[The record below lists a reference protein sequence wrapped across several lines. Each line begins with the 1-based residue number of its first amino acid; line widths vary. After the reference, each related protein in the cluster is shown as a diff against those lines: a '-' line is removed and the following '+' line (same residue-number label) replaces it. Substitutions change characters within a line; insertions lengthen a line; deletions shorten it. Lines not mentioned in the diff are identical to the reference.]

1 MSISQEQRKKL
12 GLPQQQGPENQH
24 DKTPSLERIEEGQ
37 EVSPE
42 AAERLQP
49 QMGNLAV
56 QAILSR
62 TASSTQTSTGT
73 ADHELAEEIGQQ
85 SEEGFEGGDLQLPDI
100 QLGGGGGSGT
110 PIESMPWELNFLF
123 GGEDDPEDSPRR
135 PKPQKRRRHFPSQT
149 TSEEKF
155 DENNEIP
162 SEHRAHIEKTLGETP
177 VLPDNYRSGD
187 ARYRAIELALNSPHA
202 IGRRSLDPESM
213 IDRTDHLD
221 PIGRASAI
229 GRFLS
234 TCGTH
239 ALTRQV
245 GQMTAGPSSV
255 LLSNISGHAGA
266 SARLAA
272 LTVCAEAYEDGGTH
286 TDDAVQISQCHSAW
300 NDAINAAQNLAK
312 TGQVVAPLIV
322 ENAGEDISKKTETSP
337 KIHVP
342 ITLLRNIRL
351 GQKAFLSLLPT
362 AHTPWIPALHQR
374 APVRP
379 GTDPDVA
386 AIDALLDEMTGGVG
400 PSDLPME
407 QILAPDMVEP
417 VLKAAK
423 ALVNQMGKTQVELA
437 ASAIAVA
444 RIRPECS
451 VLSILRHA
459 DRALRELA
467 RNVVKNGDKLHRSIG
482 APTVVLGKLPR
493 ETVDQI
499 RASSEAYK
507 SLRAWSLNAM
517 AEALQQ

>member
-1 MSISQEQRKKL
+1 M
-12 GLPQQQGPENQH
+12 
-24 DKTPSLERIEEGQ
+24 
-37 EVSPE
+37 
-42 AAERLQP
+42 
-49 QMGNLAV
+49 
-56 QAILSR
+56 
-62 TASSTQTSTGT
+62 
-73 ADHELAEEIGQQ
+73 
-85 SEEGFEGGDLQLPDI
+85 
-100 QLGGGGGSGT
+100 
-110 PIESMPWELNFLF
+110 
-123 GGEDDPEDSPRR
+123 
-135 PKPQKRRRHFPSQT
+135 
-149 TSEEKF
+149 
-155 DENNEIP
+155 
-162 SEHRAHIEKTLGETP
+162 
-177 VLPDNYRSGD
+177 
-187 ARYRAIELALNSPHA
+187 
-202 IGRRSLDPESM
+202 
-213 IDRTDHLD
+213 
-221 PIGRASAI
+221 
-229 GRFLS
+229 
-234 TCGTH
+234 
-239 ALTRQV
+239 
-245 GQMTAGPSSV
+245 
-255 LLSNISGHAGA
+255 
-266 SARLAA
+266 
-272 LTVCAEAYEDGGTH
+272 
-286 TDDAVQISQCHSAW
+286 
-300 NDAINAAQNLAK
+300 
-312 TGQVVAPLIV
+312 LI
-322 ENAGEDISKKTETSP
+322 DISKKTETSP
-337 KIHVP
+337 KIHAP

-444 RIRPECS
+444 RIRPQCS